1 VAAAGSVTIMLDG
14 YPLPFPIAPI
24 IVKGTTLVPFRAI
37 SEALGISV
45 QWEQKTSRITA
56 VKQDVAGTKKVVL
69 TVGSKQAIVN
79 GKVVPLALA
88 PTVIRD
94 STMIPLSFFSQQ
106 YGASVSWTQNTQTVS
121 ITSPKKDLFTL
132 AFYAI
137 SSYDEIGYLP
147 NFDEVSFGWSR
158 IDRNGEFTTSGAE
171 YSWPQAD
178 GATTPES
185 IVQNAAGE
193 GTLPSL
199 MVYSVDGQGELTKN
213 LEDPALQ
220 ERTVSA
226 IVDTA
231 VQKGF
236 GGITIDMEGLGMS
249 GDIAK
254 ARTDYNDFVKN
265 LSSKSRAAGLKL
277 TVVLHPLNSAYTG
290 YDYKTLGTLADQLIL
305 MAYGYGAKQT
315 PEPLAKVDEAIRLAL
330 KQTSKDKLL
339 LGISDD
345 SENSNTIAAKVGL
358 AKRYGLKGIA
368 LWRLGLLQAD
378 WSALS
383 KTVVWKK

>member
-1 VAAAGSVTIMLDG
+1 MAAAGSVTIMLDG